1 MYALHALS
9 ALIGFFTSAF
19 IVTAFLFGLPS
30 IVAVIMN
37 YVRRGEARGTY
48 LESHFSWQLRTFW
61 FAALWVGI
69 IFMLSLPLFFLLVG
83 FVTFPLGVG
92 IVGIWVIY
100 RVVRGWLRLRD
111 GQPI

>member
-1 MYALHALS
+1 MRERWIALAIAFCRRDVDLELVTRLLAFECFFESPDQVAL
-9 ALIGFFTSAF
+9 
-19 IVTAFLFGLPS
+19 
-30 IVAVIMN
+30 AVD
-37 YVRRGEARGTY
+37 VGER
-48 LESHFSWQLRTFW
+48 

-69 IFMLSLPLFFLLVG
+69 IFLLSLPLFFLLVG
-83 FVTFPLGVG
+83 FVTFPIGVG